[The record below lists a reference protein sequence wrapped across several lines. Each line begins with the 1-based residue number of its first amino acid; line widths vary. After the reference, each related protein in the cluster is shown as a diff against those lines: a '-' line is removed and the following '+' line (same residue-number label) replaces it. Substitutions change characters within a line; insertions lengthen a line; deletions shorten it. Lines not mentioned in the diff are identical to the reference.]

1 MTQILPIKFQ
11 EHLQVGNAFPTT
23 FIITNHQPPTF
34 TRRKFQILVVLNL
47 AQDANRGEFL
57 DRFSRKNFIWV
68 KSLGHN
74 ERCAAA
80 RKPLCVTCTMQIIS
94 GKMDLSL
101 SALLFPTT
109 PITGGP
115 FINFGVGG
123 GRKVCSLN
131 YTTSSSLFILESCPS
146 EEEIQGLK

>member
-1 MTQILPIKFQ
+1 M
-11 EHLQVGNAFPTT
+11 
-23 FIITNHQPPTF
+23 
-34 TRRKFQILVVLNL
+34 LNFWT
-47 AQDANRGEFL
+47 D
-57 DRFSRKNFIWV
+57 FSRKYFVRV

-80 RKPLCVTCTMQIIS
+80 RKPLCVTCTMQIIP
-94 GKMDLSL
+94 GKIDLSL
-101 SALLFPTT
+101 CASLFPTT